1 MGRFTITDS
10 YTFYEY
16 IEWFGK
22 HTLTAE
28 QLSEQKEQSKKFRYR
43 PLISILLPTYNT
55 NPEYL
60 RICIDSELAQSYDNW
75 ELCISD
81 DNSTNEQTKHVVREY
96 VKKYDNITATFR
108 KKNGHI
114 AESSNTA
121 LAMAK
126 VHLQFQSCFAMHNF
140 AFLLEEHY
148 PWLQAH

>member
-1 MGRFTITDS
+1 MIINSAKFAVRATLHPSYGRKQIRLYRDRKIVNKKR
-10 YTFYEY
+10 YDEY

-60 RICIDSELAQSYDNW
+60 RICIDSVLAQSYDNW

-96 VKKYDNITATFR
+96 VKNMTTLQQLSV
-108 KKNGHI
+108 KKMVI
-114 AESSNTA
+114 
-121 LAMAK
+121 
-126 VHLQFQSCFAMHNF
+126 
-140 AFLLEEHY
+140 
-148 PWLQAH
+148 